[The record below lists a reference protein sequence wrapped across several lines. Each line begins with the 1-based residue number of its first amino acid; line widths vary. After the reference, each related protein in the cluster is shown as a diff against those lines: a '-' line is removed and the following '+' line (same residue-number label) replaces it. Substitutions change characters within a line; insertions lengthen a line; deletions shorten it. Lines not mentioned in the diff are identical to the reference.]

1 MVTKFLGVILSTFQ
15 AVFMGAITHVNSNR
29 SVNNSTNIESSVLNT
44 TSQPLNSSITYTNCT
59 FSESVSHNN
68 TVLQSDV
75 TYAVVCAVY
84 VLLILI
90 FIVFV
95 VCSVNYSNELY
106 YQVFYNHHNDSYLT
120 DSGYGESVDMS
131 ITSTSSNN
139 TTSNHSSV
147 NSVWSGA
154 PDGVVE
160 SSDTDSSSG
169 SVEGMII
176 GGNVDNEEDS
186 TESIEVENIYED
198 VSLRWR

>member
-1 MVTKFLGVILSTFQ
+1 MVTKFLRVILSTFQ
-15 AVFMGAITHVNSNR
+15 AVFMGAITHVNGNR

-139 TTSNHSSV
+139 TTSNRSV

-160 SSDTDSSSG
+160 SSDTDSSPG

>member
-1 MVTKFLGVILSTFQ
+1 
-15 AVFMGAITHVNSNR
+15 MGAITPVNSNR
-29 SVNNSTNIESSVLNT
+29 SVNNSTSNIESSVLNT
-44 TSQPLNSSITYTNCT
+44 TIQPLNSSVIHTNYT

-68 TVLQSDV
+68 TALQSDV
-75 TYAVVCAVY
+75 TYAIICAVY

-95 VCSVNYSNELY
+95 VCSVNYSNELH

-131 ITSTSSNN
+131 ITSTNSNS

-169 SVEGMII
+169 NVEGMII

-186 TESIEVENIYED
+186 TESIEVENVYED

>member
-1 MVTKFLGVILSTFQ
+1 
-15 AVFMGAITHVNSNR
+15 MGAITHVNSNR

-106 YQVFYNHHNDSYLT
+106 YQVFYNHNNDSYLT
-120 DSGYGESVDMS
+120 DSGYGESVDVS
-131 ITSTSSNN
+131 IASTSSNN
-139 TTSNHSSV
+139 TTSNRSSV

-160 SSDTDSSSG
+160 SSDTDSSPG